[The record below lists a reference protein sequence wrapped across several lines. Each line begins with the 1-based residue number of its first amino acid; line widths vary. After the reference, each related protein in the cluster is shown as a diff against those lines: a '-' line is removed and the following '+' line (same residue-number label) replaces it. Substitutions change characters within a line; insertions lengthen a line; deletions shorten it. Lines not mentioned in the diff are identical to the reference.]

1 MVLGEVAFEGSGAAL
16 PGEAGATVESVAN
29 YVTANP
35 GVRIEIATHAD
46 KAGADLAKERAQAV
60 RAALLGAGV
69 KEDQV
74 VVGAPAAGDGKAAQ
88 RVELLLAAGAAAAPA
103 PAAATA
109 PAAAAATGG
118 GSKADGKG
126 IYDKTCVTC
135 HSIGVAGAPKVGDK
149 AAWAPR
155 LAGGVGALVQSA
167 IKGKGAMP
175 PKGGNAALSE
185 AEIKAAVE
193 HMVASSK

>member
-46 KAGADLAKERAQAV
+46 KTGADLAKERAQAV

-74 VVGAPAAGDGKAAQ
+74 VVGAPAAGDEKAAQ
-88 RVELLLAAGAAAAPA
+88 RVELLLAANAAAAPA
-103 PAAATA
+103 AAA

-118 GSKADGKG
+118 GSKAEGKG

-135 HSIGVAGAPKVGDK
+135 HSTGVAGAPKVGDK

-155 LAGGVGALVQSA
+155 LAGGVGPLVQSA
-167 IKGKGAMP
+167 LKGKGAMP